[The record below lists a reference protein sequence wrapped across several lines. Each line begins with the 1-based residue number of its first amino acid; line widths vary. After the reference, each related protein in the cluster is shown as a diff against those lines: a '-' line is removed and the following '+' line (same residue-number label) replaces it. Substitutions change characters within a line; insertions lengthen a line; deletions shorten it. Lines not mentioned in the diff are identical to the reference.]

1 LFSLLNNKNVKMKL
15 INENEINKMFIQV
28 IPSKIPEKNFII
40 HINKKST
47 DPIKKLGS
55 SSA

>member
-1 LFSLLNNKNVKMKL
+1 MKL